1 MKMDTNKNVWTVGHS
16 TRSLEDFI
24 ALLQY
29 FEISVLADI
38 RTFPGSRR
46 YPHFNKDALAE
57 SLRQCNIRYIH
68 FPALGGRR
76 KPDPESV
83 NTAWRHPS
91 FKGYADHM
99 GSAEFKNAVEQLE
112 SFAKSERLAFMCSEL
127 LWWKCHRSLVSDF
140 LKVNGW
146 TVHHIVD
153 IGKSQ
158 IHPYTS
164 PAKEI
169 QGKLFYN

>member
-1 MKMDTNKNVWTVGHS
+1 MSTNKNIWTVGHS
-16 TRSLEDFI
+16 TRTLGDFI
-24 ALLQY
+24 ALLQN
-29 FEISVLADI
+29 FEIQVLADI

-46 YPHFNKDALAE
+46 YPHFNKEALTE
-57 SLRQCNIRYIH
+57 SLLEAHIRYIH

-76 KPDPESV
+76 KPDPQSV

-99 GSAEFKNAVEQLE
+99 HTEEFLNAIQQLQSIAE
-112 SFAKSERLAFMCSEL
+112 SERLAFMCSEL

-146 TVHHIVD
+146 TVHHISDV
-153 IGKSQ
+153 GKEQ

-164 PAKEI
+164 PARAV